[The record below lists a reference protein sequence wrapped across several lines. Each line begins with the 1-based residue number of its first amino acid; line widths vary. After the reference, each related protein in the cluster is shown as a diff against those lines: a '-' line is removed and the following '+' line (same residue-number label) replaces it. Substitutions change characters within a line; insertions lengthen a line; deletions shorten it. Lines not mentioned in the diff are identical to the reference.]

1 MMNTETIT
9 TESGIAIRIEKKV
22 LDDSSELIFRIDKHA
37 DCLLH
42 WGLLRGP
49 HMQWQIPP
57 EQAWPE
63 GSRAFDHAAL
73 QSPFIRRNGSGEIII
88 RLGPSTEFRL
98 IDFVLFLP
106 EQGRWDNNRGRNYRV
121 EISVTGEEPP
131 STRSLGDFDLDRL
144 SDEIIEKEMSPNSW
158 TLMHRFNLCY
168 DLLDKIRSNDLDGMA
183 LIFVWLRFS
192 AIRQL
197 DWQRNYNTK
206 PRELGH
212 AMDRLTLKF
221 AERYVKEKGE
231 REMIRLIMTTLGR
244 GSNAQRVRDEVL
256 NIMHRHHIKEVSGHF
271 MEEWHQK
278 LHNNTTPDDI
288 VICEAYLD
296 FLRSNGDLRRFYQ
309 RLEEGGV
316 TKERLESYERP
327 ITSDPDFIPHL
338 KDALTNDF
346 EHFLRILRE
355 VHSGTDLRAAIQASR
370 YLFDAEMH
378 GLMDFIQSHQN
389 DGDLNLISK
398 KITESRMRIAA
409 YGIEEPSYKVRDLL
423 FLDIALED
431 FLRVLAERNL
441 GPQTGRD
448 QLEEMMTEILG
459 NLCISNIDS
468 DLQKCLEHWKRL
480 RKIPHS
486 GREWPLHAEAVLERI
501 GRAIASFSDS
511 YHRLLQPKAEFLGN
525 AFHADSWTITLFS
538 EEVLRGRPA
547 FVLSMVLRYLD
558 PILRKSAELGNWQVI
573 SRGRGAGEVKVMD
586 ALKEVQG
593 NSFAHP
599 VVLIADKI
607 AGDEEIPQG
616 AVAIITPALIDSL
629 SHLAI
634 RARNAGVLFAICY
647 DPETIGRLKSLEGRV
662 LRVNIMNSRDIS
674 FVESHEDM
682 GSTEAR
688 PIAVN
693 TDIKKVGFTVYAVP
707 MSDFNEGNVG
717 YKSNKLRNIQEKLP
731 GWIGLPASAALPF
744 GVFEKVLAEENN
756 KDIAE
761 KYAELPRRLEEA
773 EGKERAEALAELREA
788 VLAVKA
794 PEELVTSLRRVMEGA
809 RLVWPSAWDET
820 WMCIKRVWSSKWN
833 ERAYLSRKANG
844 IPHDALVMSVLIQ
857 RVIESDYSFV
867 IHTVNPITEA
877 KDEVYAEVVPGLGE
891 TLAANYPGRALG
903 FTCKKGG
910 KEPYLLSFPSK
921 STGLYGGGLI
931 FRSDSNGE
939 DLAGYAG
946 AGLYDS
952 FMLPK
957 PRGVSLDYAGDS
969 LVWDES
975 FRKGLLT
982 AISDIGTVVEDV
994 MKYPQDIEGAYSKG
1008 QYFVVQTRP
1017 QAGIENA
1024 GTENA

>member
-1 MMNTETIT
+1 
-9 TESGIAIRIEKKV
+9 
-22 LDDSSELIFRIDKHA
+22 
-37 DCLLH
+37 
-42 WGLLRGP
+42 
-49 HMQWQIPP
+49 
-57 EQAWPE
+57 
-63 GSRAFDHAAL
+63 
-73 QSPFIRRNGSGEIII
+73 
-88 RLGPSTEFRL
+88 
-98 IDFVLFLP
+98 
-106 EQGRWDNNRGRNYRV
+106 
-121 EISVTGEEPP
+121 
-131 STRSLGDFDLDRL
+131 
-144 SDEIIEKEMSPNSW
+144 
-158 TLMHRFNLCY
+158 
-168 DLLDKIRSNDLDGMA
+168 
-183 LIFVWLRFS
+183 
-192 AIRQL
+192 
-197 DWQRNYNTK
+197 
-206 PRELGH
+206 LGH

-256 NIMHRHHIKEVSGHF
+256 NIMHRYHIKEVSGHF

-296 FLRSNGDLRRFYQ
+296 FLRSNGDLHRFYQ
-309 RLEEGGV
+309 KLEEGGI

-327 ITSDPDFIPHL
+327 ITSDPDFIPYL
-338 KDALTNDF
+338 KDALIGDF

-355 VHSGTDLRAAIQASR
+355 VHSGTDLGAAIQSSR
-370 YLFDAEMH
+370 YLYDAEMH

-389 DGDLNLISK
+389 NGDLNLISK
-398 KITESRMRIAA
+398 KITESRMHIAA
-409 YGIEEPSYKVRDLL
+409 YGTEEPSHKVRDLL

-441 GPQTGRD
+441 GPQMGRD
-448 QLEEMMTEILG
+448 QLEEIMTEILG

-468 DLQKCLEHWKRL
+468 DLQNCLDHWKRL
-480 RKIPHS
+480 KKIS
-486 GREWPLHAEAVLERI
+486 CFGREWPLHAEAVLERI
-501 GRAIASFSDS
+501 GRAIASFSDH
-511 YHRLLQPKAEFLGN
+511 YHRLLQPKAELLGK

-558 PILRKSAELGNWQVI
+558 PILRKSADLGNWQVI
-573 SRGRGAGEVKVMD
+573 SRGRGAGKVKVID

-616 AVAIITPALIDSL
+616 ATAIVTPALVDSL

-647 DPETIGRLKSLEGRV
+647 DPETINRLKSLEGRL
-662 LRVNIMNSRDIS
+662 LRLNIRNSSDIS
-674 FVESHEDM
+674 FEESHEDM
-682 GSTEAR
+682 GSMEAR

-693 TDIKKVGFTVYAVP
+693 TDIKRIGFTVYAMP

-717 YKSNKLRNIQEKLP
+717 YKSNKLRNVQEKLP

-756 KDIAE
+756 KHIAE
-761 KYAELPRRLEEA
+761 KYAELTRRLKEA
-773 EGKERAEALAELREA
+773 EGKERGEALAELREA
-788 VLAVKA
+788 VLAVKT

-809 RLVWPSAWDET
+809 RLVWPSAWDEM

-833 ERAYLSRKANG
+833 DRAYLSRKANG

-857 RVIESDYSFV
+857 QVVESDYSFV
-867 IHTVNPITEA
+867 IHTVNPFTEA
-877 KDEVYAEVVPGLGE
+877 KDEIYAEVVPGLGE

-952 FMLPK
+952 FMLPN
-957 PRGVSLDYAGDS
+957 PRSVSLDYAGDN

-982 AISDIGTVVEDV
+982 AISDIGTVIEDM
-994 MKYPQDIEGAYSKG
+994 MKSPQDIEGAYSKG

-1024 GTENA
+1024 VIENA